1 MSRAGPR
8 AERAPLDFYATP
20 DPLALA
26 ICERLRLRL
35 ADVPA
40 PRYVVEPSA
49 GTGAFVRAI
58 RKTWPAARVRAV
70 EVDPALA
77 LPLSIADADIVY
89 TADWPQ
95 HAADAVDGGAPPPD
109 LILGNP
115 PYRQA
120 QEHIE
125 AGLRWLAPG
134 GRLAFLLRLNFL
146 GSAAR
151 VDFWRRGE
159 LESVS
164 TIAPRP
170 SFTGD
175 GKTDGT
181 EYALFV
187 WRKGHIDRPVL
198 GEPLTWE
205 KGIRASSVSLSSDE
219 GRSNGGKEE
228 AA

>member
-1 MSRAGPR
+1 MSRAGPH
-8 AERAPLDFYATP
+8 AERRALDFYATP

-26 ICERLRLRL
+26 ICERLWRY
-35 ADVPA
+35 VPN

-58 RKTWPAARVRAV
+58 RKTWPATHIGAV
-70 EVDPALA
+70 EINRACVPSLDAA
-77 LPLSIADADIVY
+77 GADLVWADDWLDHARAAAEWNVPPELIV
-89 TADWPQ
+89 
-95 HAADAVDGGAPPPD
+95 
-109 LILGNP
+109 GNP
-115 PYRQA
+115 TYLQA
-120 QEHIE
+120 QAHIE
-125 AGLRWLAPG
+125 AGMHWLGIG

-146 GSAAR
+146 GSSAR

-164 TIAPRP
+164 TISPRP

-187 WRKGHIDRPVL
+187 WRKGHTGPAVL

-205 KGIRASSVSLSSDE
+205 KGIRTSSVSLSSDE
-219 GRSNGGKEE
+219 GRSNGEEE

>member
-1 MSRAGPR
+1 MSRAGPH

-35 ADVPA
+35 TDVPN

-58 RKTWPAARVRAV
+58 RKTWP
-70 EVDPALA
+70 
-77 LPLSIADADIVY
+77 DADIIGIEANPLMRPALMAAG
-89 TADWPQ
+89 TDATLIGDWPTY
-95 HAADAVDGGAPPPD
+95 AETLAEATAPVD

-146 GSAAR
+146 GSSAR

-187 WRKGHIDRPVL
+187 WRKGHVDRPVL

-219 GRSNGGKEE
+219 GRSNGREEE